1 MCIDGTGQLADFAC
15 GDAWIDRFTKGA
27 MGPGG
32 WSIAMARSRRAEEV
46 LDKISI
52 AGLIKTAPLSHED
65 LLYSQRYNLSS
76 KISRQKKRMKLL
88 TSLGKVVTQ
97 WDVELPEGN
106 TTYRKELTVLLQK
119 TDFYQGVRLFLR
131 KSLIFKFAKFIVHAL
146 RSRFRHT

>member
-1 MCIDGTGQLADFAC
+1 LADFAC

-32 WSIAMARSRRAEEV
+32 WSIAMARSRRSEKVIDE
-46 LDKISI
+46 IRE
-52 AGLIKTAPLSHED
+52 AGLIKTAPLSYED

-88 TSLGKVVTQ
+88 KSLGRVVTE

-119 TDFYQGVRLFLR
+119 TDFYQGVRLFWR
-131 KSLIFKFAKFIVHAL
+131 KTPVFKFVQFIVHAL
-146 RSRFRHT
+146 R